1 MKIPTAIKN
10 AIKENNLVV
19 FAGAGVTK
27 NIGLPE
33 WRDLA
38 VEIINYLNNNNEY
51 ENLINR
57 LRTGEN
63 PINIFNSLE
72 KEHKVEIK
80 QYISKN
86 FNLSNSNSFQV
97 QKSILKLTSQI
108 ITTNYDTAFESAYIQ
123 MYDEKF
129 PNIAIQNLDRL
140 NLMEIVR
147 SNEFLFKLHGCATHP
162 ESCAIFSSDY
172 TKIYKKDS
180 PTLFLLKS
188 LAMQKK
194 ILFVGF
200 SFNDITLRKIFY
212 NQARMFDGCLKHF
225 ILTPSPQIFKD
236 CNFLTPIKLNYG
248 EITNAFTELANF
260 KEPIIEKKNTEVIN
274 QLKETLA
281 NSPLFEDV
289 TSDGIASIASN
300 SNIYT
305 LSKEDYLCRS
315 GDEVR
320 SFWFIWNGDI
330 AAKKNGITTTIRT
343 TGDIVGELGLL
354 EKRSKRSSDLI
365 ANKHKTRVVEIEL
378 SVIHELIPK
387 NQMNI
392 WRNLA
397 SILGDKIEKQDFMI
411 CEIKQLMYKYRN
423 DSK

>member
-194 ILFVGF
+194 F
-200 SFNDITLRKIFY
+200 
-212 NQARMFDGCLKHF
+212 
-225 ILTPSPQIFKD
+225 
-236 CNFLTPIKLNYG
+236 FL
-248 EITNAFTELANF
+248 
-260 KEPIIEKKNTEVIN
+260 
-274 QLKETLA
+274 
-281 NSPLFEDV
+281 
-289 TSDGIASIASN
+289 
-300 SNIYT
+300 
-305 LSKEDYLCRS
+305 
-315 GDEVR
+315 
-320 SFWFIWNGDI
+320 
-330 AAKKNGITTTIRT
+330 
-343 TGDIVGELGLL
+343 
-354 EKRSKRSSDLI
+354 
-365 ANKHKTRVVEIEL
+365 
-378 SVIHELIPK
+378 
-387 NQMNI
+387 
-392 WRNLA
+392 
-397 SILGDKIEKQDFMI
+397 
-411 CEIKQLMYKYRN
+411 
-423 DSK
+423 